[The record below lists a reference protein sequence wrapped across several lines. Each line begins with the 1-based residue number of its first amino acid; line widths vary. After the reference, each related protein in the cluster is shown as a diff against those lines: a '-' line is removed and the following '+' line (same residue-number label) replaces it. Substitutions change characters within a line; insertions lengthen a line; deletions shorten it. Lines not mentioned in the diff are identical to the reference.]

1 MHYRARWM
9 RFKVRANGAADGR
22 SGRVALAP
30 RPCLS
35 RKRRAAH
42 SSLLISKTTLAG
54 TYHAF
59 KFTRYTQRYLAE
71 MQFRFNHRYDL
82 RAILS

>member
-1 MHYRARWM
+1 MAGLVAWRLCLDRA
-9 RFKVRANGAADGR
+9 
-22 SGRVALAP
+22 
-30 RPCLS
+30 S

-42 SSLLISKTTLAG
+42 GFLLISKTTLAG